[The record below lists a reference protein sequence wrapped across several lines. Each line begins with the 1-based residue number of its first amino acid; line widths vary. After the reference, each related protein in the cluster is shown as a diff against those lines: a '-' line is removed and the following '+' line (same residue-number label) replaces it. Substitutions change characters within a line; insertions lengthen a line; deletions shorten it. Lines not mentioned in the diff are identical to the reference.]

1 MSISSKNI
9 YYTSNSMQ
17 TKYPDNT
24 RSSFVNQIDEQ
35 EFHYINKQNVR
46 VGLKEITFENRY
58 NTFITEYGTPSMII
72 VQDNYT
78 LPPNPHY
85 ERIHP
90 GPESP
95 DIDIKSGFDYYVL
108 SDCLPPYGL
117 GKEDTPQSFTD
128 VKISG
133 FFPTMIEGSQYTI
146 RFMVH
151 NIYFHDSPLESNR
164 ELIDYLNYVFHNI
177 EYDIPNAQ
185 SQKSRQELFKMDRE
199 KRTLFDVDE
208 DGYTTFWDK
217 RYLGLHI
224 HLSSDVCSVL
234 GLTNHIL
241 EEDHSENLQGLL
253 ATNFRMFNLQ
263 DSQVFT
269 RDTNVQHIL
278 NMNWIGKQKYF
289 RISQNSSVEDSVN
302 NKAISTLKINLDKG
316 KPILLGLRTNLTK
329 PDIFKNC
336 VYDTQL
342 EFINVKDMSNGIQVF
357 EVQHPTLYDTTIEKI
372 SNAKFEFID
381 IDTGRR
387 PNFSLGTPTFIHFH
401 VNDNKKM
408 SSKFNLFLD
417 SSDKL
422 SQEYFTTNTPSDF
435 CIKLPERLEF
445 NSKWEVALKNIFI
458 GNDLY
463 NIFSA
468 SCWFYIK
475 MEVEGTFDSSRPKK
489 IHLSDGMYNTTKE
502 LCDYIQ
508 SLFDREGYKLKISFK
523 NKSNRIK
530 ILCEEKKPR
539 WGYMRYNVILSPML
553 ANILGFDRSNKSE
566 FVIPCHFR
574 KSHVATYTPNVQ
586 LLIPRNFMILCD
598 IVSESVFGSKS
609 IKILKLLSSNFNGE
623 REMINFDFHQEEFV
637 DIAIKEFTSIRIQIV
652 DTTGD
657 LIKCGGRYPT
667 RCQIQFMKSL

>member
-90 GPESP
+90 GPDTP

-108 SDCLPPYGL
+108 SDCQPPYGL

-269 RDTNVQHIL
+269 RDANVQHIL
-278 NMNWIGKQKYF
+278 NMNWIG
-289 RISQNSSVEDSVN
+289 
-302 NKAISTLKINLDKG
+302 
-316 KPILLGLRTNLTK
+316 
-329 PDIFKNC
+329 
-336 VYDTQL
+336 
-342 EFINVKDMSNGIQVF
+342 
-357 EVQHPTLYDTTIEKI
+357 
-372 SNAKFEFID
+372 
-381 IDTGRR
+381 
-387 PNFSLGTPTFIHFH
+387 
-401 VNDNKKM
+401 
-408 SSKFNLFLD
+408 
-417 SSDKL
+417 
-422 SQEYFTTNTPSDF
+422 
-435 CIKLPERLEF
+435 
-445 NSKWEVALKNIFI
+445 
-458 GNDLY
+458 
-463 NIFSA
+463 
-468 SCWFYIK
+468 
-475 MEVEGTFDSSRPKK
+475 
-489 IHLSDGMYNTTKE
+489 
-502 LCDYIQ
+502 
-508 SLFDREGYKLKISFK
+508 
-523 NKSNRIK
+523 
-530 ILCEEKKPR
+530 
-539 WGYMRYNVILSPML
+539 
-553 ANILGFDRSNKSE
+553 
-566 FVIPCHFR
+566 
-574 KSHVATYTPNVQ
+574 
-586 LLIPRNFMILCD
+586 
-598 IVSESVFGSKS
+598 
-609 IKILKLLSSNFNGE
+609 
-623 REMINFDFHQEEFV
+623 
-637 DIAIKEFTSIRIQIV
+637 
-652 DTTGD
+652 
-657 LIKCGGRYPT
+657 
-667 RCQIQFMKSL
+667 